1 MDFTKLFEEIKS
13 GKYNLIIFIICFIF
27 LYDIFNKISSCKKY
41 IENMATPAEEAQ
53 ITAAIKRIYESDD
66 FIKQISAAATQV
78 QKDGLKITGDLT
90 VTGNIKAS
98 GDVSNG
104 KFSLNALNTRVD
116 AIK

>member
-1 MDFTKLFEEIKS
+1 MDFTKLLQEIKS

-27 LYDIFNKISSCKKY
+27 LYDIFNKILSCKKNV
-41 IENMATPAEEAQ
+41 ENMTNVADAQ

-66 FIKQISAAATQV
+66 FIKSISAAAALV

-90 VTGNIKAS
+90 VTGNIRAS

>member
-1 MDFTKLFEEIKS
+1 MDFTKLLQEIKS

-27 LYDIFNKISSCKKY
+27 LYHIFDKISSCKKN
-41 IENMATPAEEAQ
+41 IENMTTPEAQ
-53 ITAAIKRIYESDD
+53 INAAIKRIYESDE
-66 FIKQISAAATQV
+66 FIKQISAAAAQV
-78 QKDGLKITGDLT
+78 RKDGLKITGDLT